1 MQQKN
6 SGRDRYPDR
15 SAYAGLTLE
24 LSDEDR
30 NAYIAS
36 GKAISYLMKM
46 ENDGSC
52 GLEKGS
58 VYGAAV
64 AIPQIARSAGWSGTM
79 TALAIRSYM
88 FLMMN
93 IFIQGFLLCMIAEDE
108 ILGSAFAGKV
118 HLCDF
123 GAKMEDCP
131 QGAPNCKGPGGT
143 TFSAPRLYGFDVW
156 STRVYV
162 RDSLAA
168 IFPDRA
174 KEIHELVDPGEYGL
188 ENYYCRATCCF
199 IFMMAMMDDMHKTLS
214 LAVLLWHVPS
224 DNSKWVRY
232 EAPEW
237 ATKEHA
243 KRVHAWCELDL
254 VKFGVAGM
262 PFRWK
267 TANFVFI
274 FIPKMLIWWV
284 LASLGMHFLMETA
297 GIVDV
302 IMNSMALTF
311 IINLDEMI
319 FMVLTTVP
327 VKHMMDNL
335 EDYALFELEDEER
348 EKDDDILTNYLRQE
362 FGTNKWKRFGK
373 LLLPKRLCTVLLLL
387 TFFIWNYYRLHC
399 DELEDGSLVSKPL
412 RLPTVVRFNPISFFT
427 DRFPAKADAYWTMP
441 TAS

>member
-1 MQQKN
+1 MAQKN
-6 SGRDRYPDR
+6 SARERYPDR
-15 SAYAGLTLE
+15 SAYAGLSLE
-24 LSDEDR
+24 LSEEDR

-46 ENDGSC
+46 ETDGSC

-79 TALAIRSYM
+79 SALAIRSYV
-88 FLMMN
+88 FLILN
-93 IFIQGFLLCMIAEDE
+93 IILQGFLLCMIAEDE
-108 ILGSAFAGKV
+108 LLGSAFAGKM

-123 GAKMEDCP
+123 GAKMENCP
-131 QGAPNCKGPGGT
+131 QDAPNCKGPGVT
-143 TFSAPRLYGFDVW
+143 AFSAPRLYSFDVW

-168 IFPDRA
+168 IFPDR
-174 KEIHELVDPGEYGL
+174 KDEIHKLVDPGEYGL
-188 ENYYCRATCCF
+188 ENYYCRASCCF
-199 IFMMAMMDDMHKTLS
+199 IFMMAMMDDLHKTLS
-214 LAVLLWHVPS
+214 LLVLLWHVPS

-232 EAPEW
+232 EPPDW

-243 KRVHAWCELDL
+243 KRVHSWCELDL

-262 PFRWK
+262 PCRWK
-267 TANFVFI
+267 FTNFACI
-274 FIPKMLIWWV
+274 FVPKMCIWWI

-327 VKHMMDNL
+327 VKHMLDNL
-335 EDYALFELEDEER
+335 EDYALFQLDEEER
-348 EKDDDILTNYLRQE
+348 EKDDDILTRYMRQE
-362 FGTNKWKRFGK
+362 FGANKWKRFFK
-373 LLLPKRLCTVLLLL
+373 LLLPKRLLTVLILMMA
-387 TFFIWNYYRLHC
+387 FIWNYYRLNC
-399 DELEDGSLVSKPL
+399 DMMDDGSLVSKPMT
-412 RLPTVVRFNPISFFT
+412 LPTVVRFNPLNFFS
-427 DRFPAKADAYWTMP
+427 DGFPAQSDAYWTMP
-441 TAS
+441 GS